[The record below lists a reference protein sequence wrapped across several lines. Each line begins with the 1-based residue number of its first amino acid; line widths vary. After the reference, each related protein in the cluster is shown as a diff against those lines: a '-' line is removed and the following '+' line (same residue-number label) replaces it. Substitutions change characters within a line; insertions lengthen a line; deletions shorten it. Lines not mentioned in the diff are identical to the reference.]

1 MNFDTVQ
8 SALEKLAG
16 YERVDNSL
24 PLPTEIPGLKKA
36 YFTKKKDES
45 IRYGGLSPLAHRP
58 PVTGSLRDQM
68 VPFSQEKLEASF
80 TLQPR
85 S

>member
-8 SALEKLAG
+8 TALEKLAG
-16 YERVDNSL
+16 YEKVDVAL

-36 YFTKKKDES
+36 YFTKKKDDT

-58 PVTGSLRDQM
+58 PMNGSLQDQI
-68 VPFSQEKLEASF
+68 VPFSQDKLVAAF

-85 S
+85 